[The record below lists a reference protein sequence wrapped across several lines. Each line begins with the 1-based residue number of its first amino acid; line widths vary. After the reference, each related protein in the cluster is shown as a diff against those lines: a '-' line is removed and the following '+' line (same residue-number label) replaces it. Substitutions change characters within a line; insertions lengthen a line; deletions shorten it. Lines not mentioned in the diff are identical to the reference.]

1 MSASKAGTTVLGDTH
16 NFGRRVEGL
25 GDRVRKPR
33 TIVWEQLLLDR
44 NSLLRRALGA
54 LAGRNGLAEGAFDFV
69 PSLAFAPFEDGVGGE
84 VERIAL
90 APVGALDE
98 AGRAELDEEQRA
110 ELDEEQRAELDEEQR
125 AELAALAGRAFAL
138 YSWLGLADLHWENLV
153 LGRDPHGTLVF
164 GPLDVELVLDDLA
177 RPTETKLL
185 PDADPEYAALCRHA
199 AGARRLL
206 RWLGKPVAPNYLA
219 TMLANYDAT
228 LGALGGA
235 SESIAQAIA
244 SSPGVRNAPI
254 RVLLR
259 ATSEYAQAHRGRLWP
274 PLLEAERVQLARGD
288 VPYFFRTLESKGLFH
303 YGDPSLATALPLPTE
318 GDVPVLAPLLSLERG
333 LRSKRRA
340 RLLEEGLFSIV
351 GAFDSP
357 DLRGTFEAGG
367 LALTLGRRTVV
378 LRRANGDELETG
390 RNLRAFV
397 GSVVGSCECG
407 ETAEPIAV
415 ATACPE
421 WARDRNPGRIAQ
433 HARRRRR

>member
-1 MSASKAGTTVLGDTH
+1 MSVLTAGTTVLGDTH
-16 NFGRRVEGL
+16 NFGRRVEVL
-25 GDRVRKPR
+25 ADRVRKPR
-33 TIVWEQLLLDR
+33 TIVWEQLLLNR

-98 AGRAELDEEQRA
+98 AGRAELG
-110 ELDEEQRAELDEEQR
+110 EEQR
-125 AELAALAGRAFAL
+125 AELAAVAGRAFAL

-153 LGRDPHGTLVF
+153 LGRDLNGTLVF

-274 PLLEAERVQLARGD
+274 PLLEAERVQIARGD

-303 YGDPSLATALPLPTE
+303 YGDPRLATALPLPTE
-318 GDVPVLAPLLSLERG
+318 GDVPMLAPLLSLERG

-340 RLLEEGLFSIV
+340 RLFEEGLFSIV
-351 GAFDSP
+351 GAFDAP
-357 DLRGTFEAGG
+357 DLRGTFESGG

-397 GSVVGSCECG
+397 GSVYGSCECG

-421 WARDRNPGRIAQ
+421 WVRDRNPGRIAQ
-433 HARRRRR
+433 HARRRTR